1 MSFRTAI
8 PLARRGAAAAALAVG
23 GVTCLPGDGRT
34 AYPRSPPPY
43 GDSSPSHA
51 SCSSTAARLHVQ
63 GDRPDG
69 AGGVLLPSVRSE
81 PFPQQL
87 SPSPQDS
94 FRPSD
99 ALGEMWELSLATSEA
114 ALRAVRLAST
124 AAAMA
129 ADYGLHRSASDP
141 DSVAGRLRALLGGDD
156 GEGDGGRGEMERK
169 VRRLEE
175 ELAEAQLRYVTP
187 DDGDGSGGDDEKA
200 GTVSKKEQKEAMH
213 AVADELAGAQAA
225 LSLLS
230 GEAGDG
236 GGSRGVHR
244 RNADRLL
251 RLCRANAGVYV
262 KVGQHLAN
270 LDLLLPDEY
279 IATLAALFDDAPE
292 SSPESV
298 REVIREELGGSPDEL
313 FDDFSE
319 RPFASAS
326 LAQVHTA
333 YCKSSGKK
341 LAIKVQHRGLRETSR
356 GDLIAM
362 TAAVRLAELL
372 FDDFN
377 LGWLV
382 DEIAPHLPRELDFN
396 VEADNAERASAH
408 LSGTGLDCVVPRV
421 LRESTTERVLC
432 MEFEEAF
439 NATDVGSI
447 DAAGLCRREVAG
459 LITSVFNSQIF
470 ESGFVHCDPHE
481 ANVLVREHP
490 ARRGRAQLVLVD
502 HGLYR
507 QLDGAFRDSYA
518 RLWKGMLLAD
528 IDMIRTACGSLG
540 VHEMYPLL
548 SAMLTSRPFDEVI
561 ERSKSGSFETAAAA
575 SSPGGGG
582 GGGDQE
588 VIRGYAQRYLRD
600 IIDMLDVVPRQMLLI
615 FKMNDCLRHLDMALG
630 CPGNPLVTAGRYASR
645 RVLEG
650 EVGAAGGGWLRK
662 LRSWLSY
669 LNIVLRIEAYDMWT
683 RLGRAR
689 RLRLG

>member
-1 MSFRTAI
+1 
-8 PLARRGAAAAALAVG
+8 
-23 GVTCLPGDGRT
+23 
-34 AYPRSPPPY
+34 
-43 GDSSPSHA
+43 
-51 SCSSTAARLHVQ
+51 
-63 GDRPDG
+63 
-69 AGGVLLPSVRSE
+69 
-81 PFPQQL
+81 
-87 SPSPQDS
+87 
-94 FRPSD
+94 
-99 ALGEMWELSLATSEA
+99 
-114 ALRAVRLAST
+114 
-124 AAAMA
+124 MA
-129 ADYGLHRSASDP
+129 ADYGLHRSSADP
-141 DSVAGRLRALLGGDD
+141 ESAVGRLCALLGKDVGEEVD
-156 GEGDGGRGEMERK
+156 GEMREMERT
-169 VRRLEE
+169 VRRLEG
-175 ELAEAQLRYVTP
+175 ELEMAQLLYVTP
-187 DDGDGSGGDDEKA
+187 VEKDDESTENENETRAEIKMR
-200 GTVSKKEQKEAMH
+200 QKEAML
-213 AVADELAGAQAA
+213 AAAEALADAQAA
-225 LSLLS
+225 LARLS
-230 GEAGDG
+230 SAD
-236 GGSRGVHR
+236 SKHNVHQ

-251 RLCRANAGVYV
+251 RLCRTNAGVYV

-279 IATLAALFDDAPE
+279 ISTLAGLFDDAPE
-292 SSPESV
+292 SSSESV
-298 REVIREELGGSPDEL
+298 REVIREELGEYPDEL
-313 FDDFSE
+313 FDGFSE

-333 YCKSSGKK
+333 YCKTTGRK

-362 TAAVRLAELL
+362 TAAVRLAERL

-382 DEIAPHLPRELDFN
+382 DEIAPHLPRELDFG
-396 VEADNAERASAH
+396 VEADNAERAAAH
-408 LSGTGLDCVVPRV
+408 LATTGLDCVVPRV
-421 LRESTTERVLC
+421 VRENTTERVLT

-439 NATDVGSI
+439 NATDVASI
-447 DAAGLCRREVAG
+447 DSAGLCRREVAG

-490 ARRGRAQLVLVD
+490 NKKGRAQLVLVD

-528 IDMIRTACGSLG
+528 IDMIRAACASLG
-540 VHEMYPLL
+540 VDEMYPLL

-561 ERSKSGSFETAAAA
+561 ERSRSGSFETKAA
-575 SSPGGGG
+575 SSSGG
-582 GGGDQE
+582 GGGDQA

-650 EVGAAGGGWLRK
+650 EVGGARGGWLAR

-669 LNIVLRIEAYDMWT
+669 LNVVARIEAYDLWT
-683 RLGRAR
+683 RIGRAR

>member
-1 MSFRTAI
+1 
-8 PLARRGAAAAALAVG
+8 
-23 GVTCLPGDGRT
+23 
-34 AYPRSPPPY
+34 
-43 GDSSPSHA
+43 
-51 SCSSTAARLHVQ
+51 
-63 GDRPDG
+63 
-69 AGGVLLPSVRSE
+69 
-81 PFPQQL
+81 
-87 SPSPQDS
+87 
-94 FRPSD
+94 
-99 ALGEMWELSLATSEA
+99 
-114 ALRAVRLAST
+114 
-124 AAAMA
+124 
-129 ADYGLHRSASDP
+129 
-141 DSVAGRLRALLGGDD
+141 
-156 GEGDGGRGEMERK
+156 MERT

-175 ELAEAQLRYVTP
+175 ELERAQQRYIRR
-187 DDGDGSGGDDEKA
+187 DGNGDDDEA
-200 GTVSKKEQKEAMH
+200 RAASKREQKEAML
-213 AVADELAGAQAA
+213 AAADELADAQAA
-225 LSLLS
+225 LALLARKV
-230 GEAGDG
+230 EDG
-236 GGSRGVHR
+236 GGSHSVHQ

-292 SSPESV
+292 SSFENV
-298 REVIREELGGSPDEL
+298 REVIREELGGPPDEL
-313 FDDFSE
+313 FDGFSE

-333 YCKSSGKK
+333 HCKSSGRK

-372 FDDFN
+372 FEDFN

-408 LSGTGLDCVVPRV
+408 LAKTGLDCVVPRV

-439 NATDVGSI
+439 NATDVASI
-447 DAAGLCRREVAG
+447 DSAGLCRLEIART
-459 LITSVFNSQIF
+459 ITSVFNAQIF

-490 ARRGRAQLVLVD
+490 EKKGRAQLVLVD

-528 IDMIRTACGSLG
+528 IGMIREACGSLG
-540 VHEMYPLL
+540 VVDMYPLL

-561 ERSKSGSFETAAAA
+561 ERSKSGSFETAAA
-575 SSPGGGG
+575 SSLSGGGG
-582 GGGDQE
+582 GGGDQA
-588 VIRGYAQRYLRD
+588 VIRGYAQRYLRE

-650 EVGAAGGGWLRK
+650 EVRGAGGGWLCK

-669 LNIVLRIEAYDMWT
+669 LNVVLRIEAYDIWT

-689 RLRLG
+689 RLRLGY

>member
-23 GVTCLPGDGRT
+23 GAACVPAGDGRT
-34 AYPRSPPPY
+34 ASSNYLPSSGL
-43 GDSSPSHA
+43 GDSSSYA
-51 SCSSTAARLHVQ
+51 SCSSSAAAAGQ
-63 GDRPDG
+63 QPAGEG
-69 AGGVLLPSVRSE
+69 ALAAVRSE
-81 PFPQQL
+81 PFPLLQIPP
-87 SPSPQDS
+87 SPSL
-94 FRPSD
+94 PSLPSPRETVSL
-99 ALGEMWELSLATSEA
+99 ALATSEA
-114 ALRAVRLAST
+114 AFRAARLAAT
-124 AAAMA
+124 AGTMA
-129 ADYGLHRSASDP
+129 ADYGLHRSIADP
-141 DSVAGRLRALLGGDD
+141 DSAAGRLCALLGKDVGEEVD
-156 GEGDGGRGEMERK
+156 GEMREMERT
-169 VRRLEE
+169 VRRLEG
-175 ELAEAQLRYVTP
+175 ELEMAQLLYVTP
-187 DDGDGSGGDDEKA
+187 VEKDDESTENESEARAEIKR
-200 GTVSKKEQKEAMH
+200 KQKEAML
-213 AVADELAGAQAA
+213 AAAEDLADAQEALAR
-225 LSLLS
+225 LSS
-230 GEAGDG
+230 SAED
-236 GGSRGVHR
+236 SSHNVHQ

-251 RLCRANAGVYV
+251 RLCRTNAGVYV

-292 SSPESV
+292 SSSESV
-298 REVIREELGGSPDEL
+298 REVIKEELGEYPDEL
-313 FDDFSE
+313 FDGFSE

-333 YCKSSGKK
+333 YCKTTGRK
-341 LAIKVQHRGLRETSR
+341 LAVKVQHRGLRETSR

-362 TAAVRLAELL
+362 TAAVRLAERL

-382 DEIAPHLPRELDFN
+382 DEIAPHLPRELDFG
-396 VEADNAERASAH
+396 VEADNAERAAAH
-408 LSGTGLDCVVPRV
+408 LASTGLDCVVPRV
-421 LRESTTERVLC
+421 VRENTTERVLT

-439 NATDVGSI
+439 NATDVASI
-447 DAAGLCRREVAG
+447 DGAGLFRREVAG

-490 ARRGRAQLVLVD
+490 TKKGRAQLVLVD

-528 IDMIRTACGSLG
+528 IEMIKTACASLG
-540 VHEMYPLL
+540 VDEMYPLL

-561 ERSKSGSFETAAAA
+561 ERSKSGSFETKAA
-575 SSPGGGG
+575 SSSGG
-582 GGGDQE
+582 GGGDQA

-645 RVLEG
+645 RVLKG
-650 EVGAAGGGWLRK
+650 EVEGAGGGWMRK

-669 LNIVLRIEAYDMWT
+669 LNVVARIEAYDLWT
-683 RLGRAR
+683 RIGRAR